1 MESVCLRVC
10 FIWFED
16 LNPVHKQR
24 GVAKAQN
31 VPGEDVE
38 EFWVMVKADSHVCDV
53 TNSVLWR
60 HHVGVNFA
68 GVEVDVAVMLS
79 VGLVV
84 SISEKKSSKKASHE
98 RYVSKCYVCFHVL

>member
-1 MESVCLRVC
+1 MTRVLREIFSVSEEKFFFLMESVCLRVC

-38 EFWVMVKADSHVCDV
+38 EF
-53 TNSVLWR
+53 
-60 HHVGVNFA
+60 
-68 GVEVDVAVMLS
+68 
-79 VGLVV
+79 
-84 SISEKKSSKKASHE
+84 
-98 RYVSKCYVCFHVL
+98 